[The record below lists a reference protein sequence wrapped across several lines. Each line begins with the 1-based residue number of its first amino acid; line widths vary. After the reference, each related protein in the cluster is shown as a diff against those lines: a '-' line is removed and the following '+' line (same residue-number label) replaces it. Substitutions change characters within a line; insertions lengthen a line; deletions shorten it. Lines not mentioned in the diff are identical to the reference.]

1 MRDAISCRMVVLS
14 RRDLCSR
21 SLLCQMNYFLP
32 CILLP
37 QSVPEAPRVSQEAP
51 RISQGAPWS
60 PLGSPGLPPFKL
72 QAQCLP
78 FLCTKLSLLEHA
90 TGRHRTPRETA
101 KWCQELR
108 LGAHLPHAPG
118 ARMTVV
124 TQTPSN
130 YILYYIVTRYVH
142 TKGYICL
149 PTSVLL
155 VILGMDLPTH
165 FCKYVV
171 SDNAI

>member
-21 SLLCQMNYFLP
+21 PLLCQISYFLP

-60 PLGSPGLPPFKL
+60 PLGSLGLPWASPL
-72 QAQCLP
+72 QTSSSMFTVCHACAQNQA
-78 FLCTKLSLLEHA
+78 SWN
-90 TGRHRTPRETA
+90 TPRESRESPEPR

-124 TQTPSN
+124 TQTPSTN
-130 YILYYIVTRYVH
+130 
-142 TKGYICL
+142 
-149 PTSVLL
+149 
-155 VILGMDLPTH
+155 
-165 FCKYVV
+165 
-171 SDNAI
+171 